1 VDIFSVEYAEHL
13 ADAYAVPFA
22 INLVLAALV
31 FFVGRIIARA
41 LERFAGRLFERANM
55 DRSLSNFLCDLIY
68 ALLLMIVII
77 AAFERLGVKTTAAI
91 AVLGAAGLA
100 IGLALQG
107 SLGNFAPGV
116 MLIFFKPYAVG
127 DVVTVAGST
136 GTVESIQIFTT
147 VLLTADN
154 QKIIIP
160 NGQITSDSITNIT
173 ALETRRVD
181 LVFGIG
187 YGDDI
192 VKARGIIES
201 VINADERILKDP
213 APVIAV
219 NELGDNSVNFVVR
232 PWCKTSDYWAVR
244 WSVIEQVKI
253 AFDAN
258 GISIPFPQRDVH
270 IHQAA

>member
-1 VDIFSVEYAEHL
+1 MDIFSVEYAEHL

-107 SLGNFAPGV
+107 SLGNFASGV

-192 VKARGIIES
+192 AKARGIIES